1 MTILWNNGENDGLT
15 LELGGEL
22 IFKVYIFKAGLGSQ
36 QYHGW
41 TFSFV
46 SRFFGGGG
54 ARMSY
59 VQPEMYYCVF
69 DNTGSGVIWLQVSS
83 IVGLMCFCS

>member
-1 MTILWNNGENDGLT
+1 MTILWNNGENDGLA

-41 TFSFV
+41 TFLFE
-46 SRFFGGGG
+46 SRFFRGGGG
-54 ARMSY
+54 KNELCTTVY
-59 VQPEMYYCVF
+59 LTTQGLVL
-69 DNTGSGVIWLQVSS
+69 SGCRCHPL
-83 IVGLMCFCS
+83 

>member
-1 MTILWNNGENDGLT
+1 MTILWNNGENDGLA

-41 TFSFV
+41 TFLFE
-46 SRFFGGGG
+46 SRFFRGGRGQEW
-54 ARMSY
+54 
-59 VQPEMYYCVF
+59 VMYYCVF

>member
-1 MTILWNNGENDGLT
+1 MTILWNNGENDGLA

-41 TFSFV
+41 TFSFA

-54 ARMSY
+54 
-59 VQPEMYYCVF
+59 
-69 DNTGSGVIWLQVSS
+69 G
-83 IVGLMCFCS
+83 